1 MATMKLSIMVNP
13 QGEIVAASIANNDRT
28 PTRAAGPHA
37 VDELRLPAGHS
48 MQELDMP
55 PELAKAFV
63 DGTFSEAFQKYTLSE
78 RRLERK

>member
-1 MATMKLSIMVNP
+1 MATMKLSVMVNP

-55 PELAKAFV
+55 PDLAKAFL
-63 DGTFSEAFQKYTLSE
+63 DGKFSEAFQKYTLSE